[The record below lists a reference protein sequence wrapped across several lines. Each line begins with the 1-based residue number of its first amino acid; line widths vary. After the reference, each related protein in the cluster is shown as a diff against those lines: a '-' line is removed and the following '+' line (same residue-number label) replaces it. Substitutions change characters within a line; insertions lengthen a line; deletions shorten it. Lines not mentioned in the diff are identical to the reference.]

1 MNLAEDAGH
10 RETSLVLHGPRSR
23 AYSSV
28 KRVRTL
34 VFILALLGFS
44 SLQQLSAA
52 QRFLDARA
60 ERPALHGRHWVAITG
75 KPLGATAGA
84 RMFERGGNAVD
95 AACAM
100 LGAVCTMYDDVAW
113 GGETQALIY
122 DPGTKKVIGINAL
135 GVAPTGA
142 TPDFFRAKGMRYPPG
157 EGPLAALTPG
167 TAGGLLT
174 MLAEYGKLSLKD
186 VLSPAMEMADGYPVE
201 EECSWRIQKD
211 KEKIKQWPYSRKI
224 LLPHLGEG
232 YEAPRPGE
240 ILRQPE
246 LLATLQKLVDAEAQ
260 ALKAGKNR
268 KQAIYAAQVR
278 FYKGDIAEEFVRG
291 SREQGGL
298 HTLQDLAQWQ
308 VKLEEPVKT
317 TYKGIEI
324 HKLNTWT
331 QGAAMLQ
338 MLNFIEPLD
347 LQSMGYNSA
356 RYIHTL
362 SQAMHLA
369 FADRDFYFGDN
380 AIAPEEPLRGLISK
394 EYAADRWQQFD
405 PLRNNPDTRPGDPYA
420 FMGRQNPYLKLLRTW
435 TNLRFRRI
443 KPEDD
448 GAWLEFNTGFRAG
461 TTTIHA
467 ADKSGWVVSIV
478 PSGGWIPVCIA
489 GNTGIGMSQRMQSF
503 VLDEAE
509 NPFNVLA
516 PGKRPRVTLSPT
528 IATLLGKPY
537 LAFGVQGGDAQEQN
551 LLQLFLNI
559 VEFDMTVQEA
569 CEAANFNT
577 YQARASFDKHEAQP
591 GKLLI
596 NEEVPSWVRRDLLR
610 MGYRLELRPKTSGPI
625 TAIYFDW
632 EHNTLWGGVANDGDD
647 HGIAW

>member
-1 MNLAEDAGH
+1 MK
-10 RETSLVLHGPRSR
+10 TIFS
-23 AYSSV
+23 
-28 KRVRTL
+28 
-34 VFILALLGFS
+34 ILATLTVVLAPHVRGATH
-44 SLQQLSAA
+44 LSG
-52 QRFLDARA
+52 RT
-60 ERPALHGRHWVAITG
+60 ERPDLHGRHWMAITG

-113 GGETQALIY
+113 GGETQALIF
-122 DPGTKKVIGINAL
+122 DPRSKKVVGINAL

-142 TPDFFRAKGMRYPPG
+142 TPDFFKGKGMEYPPG

-167 TAGGLLT
+167 TVGGLLT
-174 MLAEYGKLSLKD
+174 MLAEYGTLPLKD

-211 KEKIKQWPYSRKI
+211 KEKLKRWPYSKKI
-224 LLPHLGEG
+224 LLPNLGQG
-232 YEAPRPGE
+232 YEAPRPGQ

-246 LLATLQKLVDAEAQ
+246 LLSTLQKLVDAEAQ
-260 ALKAGKNR
+260 ALKAGKTR
-268 KQAIYAAQVR
+268 AQAIYAAYDR

-298 HTLQDLAQWQ
+298 HTLADLANWK
-308 VKLEEPVKT
+308 VKMEEPIKGS
-317 TYKGIEI
+317 YKGLEI
-324 HKLNTWT
+324 YKLNTWT
-331 QGAAMLQ
+331 QGGALLE
-338 MLNFIEPLD
+338 MLNFLEPLD
-347 LQSMGYNSA
+347 LQSMGYNSS

-362 SQAMHLA
+362 SQAMQMA
-369 FADRDFYFGDN
+369 FADRDFYFGD
-380 AIAPEEPLRGLISK
+380 PSFPPSEPLRGLLSK
-394 EYAADRWQQFD
+394 EYAAERWQQFD
-405 PLRNNPDTRPGDPYA
+405 PSRNDSDIRPGDPYA
-420 FMGRQNPYLKLLRTW
+420 FMGETNPYRKLLRNW

-443 KPEDD
+443 KSDDD
-448 GAWLEFNTGFRAG
+448 GAWMRFDTGFRAG

-467 ADKSGWVVSIV
+467 ADKAGWVVSVV

-516 PGKRPRVTLSPT
+516 PGKRPRVTLSPS
-528 IATLLGKPY
+528 IATLLGRPY
-537 LAFGVQGGDAQEQN
+537 LAFAVQGGDAQEQN
-551 LLQLFLNI
+551 LLQLLLNI

-577 YQARASFDKHEAQP
+577 YQARASFDRHEAQP

-596 NEEVPSWVRRDLLR
+596 NEETASWIRRDLMR

-632 EHNTLWGGVANDGDD
+632 QHNTLWGGVANDGDD
-647 HGIAW
+647 QGIAW

>member
-1 MNLAEDAGH
+1 
-10 RETSLVLHGPRSR
+10 VLHGPLSR
-23 AYSSV
+23 VYSPF

-34 VFILALLGFS
+34 VFIQALLGFIG
-44 SLQQLSAA
+44 LQQLPAA

-60 ERPALHGRHWVAITG
+60 ERPALHGRHWMAITG

-122 DPGTKKVIGINAL
+122 NPGTKKVIGINAL

-142 TPDFFRAKGMRYPPG
+142 TPEFFRGKGMRHPPG

-174 MLAEYGKLSLKD
+174 MLAEYGRLSLKD

-211 KEKIKQWPYSRKI
+211 KEKIKAWPYSRKI

-246 LLATLQKLVDAEAQ
+246 LLATLQKLVDAETQ

-268 KQAIYAAQVR
+268 KQAIYAAQER
-278 FYKGDIAEEFVRG
+278 FYKGDIAAEFVRG

-308 VKLEEPVKT
+308 VKIEEPIKT
-317 TYKGIEI
+317 SYKGIEI

-331 QGAAMLQ
+331 QGAALLQ

-347 LQSMGYNSA
+347 LQSMGYNSS

-394 EYAADRWQQFD
+394 EYAVDRWEQFN
-405 PLRNNPDTRPGDPYA
+405 PVRNNPDTRPGDPYA
-420 FMGRQNPYLKLLRTW
+420 FMGKTNPYQKLLRTW
-435 TNLRFRRI
+435 TNLRFRPI
-443 KPEDD
+443 KSDDD

-503 VLDEAE
+503 VLDESE

>member
-1 MNLAEDAGH
+1 M
-10 RETSLVLHGPRSR
+10 
-23 AYSSV
+23 
-28 KRVRTL
+28 
-34 VFILALLGFS
+34 
-44 SLQQLSAA
+44 
-52 QRFLDARA
+52 
-60 ERPALHGRHWVAITG
+60 AITG

-122 DPGTKKVIGINAL
+122 DPGSKKVVGINAL

-142 TPDFFRAKGMRYPPG
+142 TPEFFKSKGMEYPPG

-167 TAGGLLT
+167 TVGGLLT
-174 MLAEYGKLSLKD
+174 MLADYGTLSLKD

-201 EECSWRIQKD
+201 EECSWRIQRD
-211 KEKIKQWPYSRKI
+211 KEKLKRWPYSKKI
-224 LLPHLGEG
+224 LLPNLGQG
-232 YEAPRPGE
+232 YEAPRPGQ

-246 LLATLQKLVDAEAQ
+246 LLSTLQKLVDTEAQ
-260 ALKAGKNR
+260 ALKAGKTR
-268 KQAIYAAQVR
+268 QQAIYAAYDR

-298 HTLQDLAQWQ
+298 HTLQDLAQWK
-308 VKLEEPVKT
+308 VRVEEPIKGS
-317 TYKGIEI
+317 YKGLEI
-324 HKLNTWT
+324 YKLNTWT
-331 QGAAMLQ
+331 QGGALLQ
-338 MLNFIEPLD
+338 MLNFLEPLD

-356 RYIHTL
+356 RYIHTVA
-362 SQAMHLA
+362 QAMHMA
-369 FADRDFYFGDN
+369 FADRDFYFGD
-380 AIAPEEPLRGLISK
+380 PSVPPVEPLRGLLSK
-394 EYAADRWQQFD
+394 EYAAERWQQFD
-405 PLRNNPDTRPGDPYA
+405 PSRNDPDVRPGDPYA
-420 FMGRQNPYLKLLRTW
+420 VMGEKNPHLKLLRNW
-435 TNLRFRRI
+435 SNLRFRRI
-443 KPEDD
+443 KSNDD
-448 GAWLEFNTGFRAG
+448 DAWLSFDTGFRAG

-467 ADKSGWVVSIV
+467 ADKAGWVVSVV

-516 PGKRPRVTLSPT
+516 PGKRPRVTLSPS
-528 IATLLGKPY
+528 IATLLGRPY
-537 LAFGVQGGDAQEQN
+537 LAFAVQGGDAQEQN
-551 LLQLFLNI
+551 LLQLLLNI

-577 YQARASFDKHEAQP
+577 YQARASFDRHEAQP

-596 NEEVPSWVRRDLLR
+596 NEESSSWVRRDLMR

-632 EHNTLWGGVANDGDD
+632 QHNTLWGGVANDGDD
-647 HGIAW
+647 QGIAW

>member
-1 MNLAEDAGH
+1 M
-10 RETSLVLHGPRSR
+10 
-23 AYSSV
+23 
-28 KRVRTL
+28 
-34 VFILALLGFS
+34 
-44 SLQQLSAA
+44 
-52 QRFLDARA
+52 
-60 ERPALHGRHWVAITG
+60 AITG
-75 KPLGATAGA
+75 KPLGATAGSKI
-84 RMFERGGNAVD
+84 FERGGNAVD

-122 DPGTKKVIGINAL
+122 DPNTRKVVGINAL

-142 TPDFFRAKGMRYPPG
+142 TPEFFKSRGKMYPPG

-167 TAGGLLT
+167 TPGGLFT
-174 MLAEYGKLSLKD
+174 MLAEYGRLSLRE
-186 VLSPAMEMADGYPVE
+186 VLSPAMEMAEGYPME

-211 KEKIKQWPYSRKI
+211 REKLKRWPYSKKM
-224 LLPHLGEG
+224 LLPNLGQG
-232 YEAPRPGE
+232 YEAPRPGQ
-240 ILRQPE
+240 IFRQPE
-246 LLATLQKLVDAEAQ
+246 LLATLQKLVDAEAA
-260 ALKAGKNR
+260 ALKAGKSR
-268 KQAIYAAQVR
+268 KEAIYAAYDR
-278 FYKGDIAEEFVRG
+278 FYKGDIAAEFVRG
-291 SREQGGL
+291 SKEQGGL
-298 HTLQDLAQWQ
+298 HTLEDLARWK
-308 VKLEEPVKT
+308 VKIEQPVKG

-324 HKLNTWT
+324 HKLDTWT
-331 QGAAMLQ
+331 QGPALIQ

-347 LQSMGYNSA
+347 LPGMGYNSA

-362 SQAMHLA
+362 AQAMQMA
-369 FADRDFYFGDN
+369 FADRDFYFGDPSV
-380 AIAPEEPLRGLISK
+380 APEEPLRGLISK
-394 EYAADRWQQFD
+394 EYAAERWREFD
-405 PLRNNPDTRPGDPYA
+405 PSRNDPDIRPGDPYA
-420 FMGRQNPYLKLLRTW
+420 IMGQKNPYQKLLRNW

-443 KPEDD
+443 KSDAD
-448 GAWLEFNTGFRAG
+448 GAWRRFETGFRAG

-467 ADKSGWVVSIV
+467 ADKAGWVVSVV

-528 IATLLGKPY
+528 IATLLGRPFI
-537 LAFGVQGGDAQEQN
+537 ACAVQGGDAQEQN
-551 LLQLFLNI
+551 LLQLLLNM
-559 VEFDMTVQEA
+559 VEFDMSAQEA

-577 YQARASFDKHEAQP
+577 YQARASFDSHEAQP

-596 NEEVPSWVRRDLLR
+596 NEQTPGWVQRDLMR
-610 MGYRLELRPKTSGPI
+610 MGYRLEMRAKTTGPV

-632 EHNTLWGGVANDGDD
+632 QHNTMWGGVANDGDD

>member
-1 MNLAEDAGH
+1 
-10 RETSLVLHGPRSR
+10 
-23 AYSSV
+23 
-28 KRVRTL
+28 VRT
-34 VFILALLGFS
+34 ILCLSVLLLAAAS
-44 SLQQLSAA
+44 DAA
-52 QRFLDARA
+52 QRFLDSRA
-60 ERPALHGRHWVAITG
+60 ERPVIHGRHWVAITG

-84 RMFERGGNAVD
+84 KMFDRGGNAVD

-122 DPGTKKVIGINAL
+122 DPRTKKVVGINAL

-142 TPDFFRAKGMRYPPG
+142 TPEFFRGKGMKYPPG

-167 TAGGLLT
+167 TPGGLMT
-174 MLAEYGKLSLKD
+174 MLAEYGTLSLKQ
-186 VLSPAMEMADGYPVE
+186 VLEPAMQMADGYPIE

-211 KEKIKQWPYSRKI
+211 KEKLKQWPYSKKT
-224 LLPHLGEG
+224 LLPNLGQG

-240 ILRQPE
+240 ILRQPD
-246 LLATLQKLVDAEAQ
+246 LLTTLQKLIDAEAQ

-268 KQAIYAAQVR
+268 KQAIYAAYER

-291 SREQGGL
+291 SREMGGL
-298 HTLQDLAQWQ
+298 HTTQDLAKWS
-308 VKLEEPVKT
+308 VRIEEPIKT
-317 TYKGIEI
+317 TYKGIEV

-331 QGAAMLQ
+331 QGAALLQ
-338 MLNFIEPLD
+338 MLNLLEPLD
-347 LQSMGYNSA
+347 LQGMGYNSA

-362 SQAMHLA
+362 CQAMHLA
-369 FADRDFYFGDN
+369 FADRDFYYGDP
-380 AIAPEEPLRGLISK
+380 AEEPEEPLAGLLSK
-394 EYAADRWQQFD
+394 DYAHERWQLID
-405 PLRNNPDTRPGDPYA
+405 ASANNPDIRPGDPYD
-420 FMGRQNPYLKLLRTW
+420 FMGKKNPYQNLLRNW
-435 TNLRFRRI
+435 SNLRFRRI
-443 KPEDD
+443 RGGDD
-448 GAWLEFNTGFRAG
+448 GAWQEFDTGFRAG
-461 TTTIHA
+461 TTTIQA
-467 ADKSGWVVSIV
+467 ADKGGWTVSVV

-489 GNTGIGMSQRMQSF
+489 GNTGVGMSQRMQSF

-516 PGKRPRVTLSPT
+516 PGKRPRVTLSPS
-528 IATLLGKPY
+528 IATLLGRPY

-551 LLQLFLNI
+551 CLQAFLNI
-559 VEFDMTVQEA
+559 VEFDMNVQEA
-569 CEAANFNT
+569 CEAANVNT

-596 NEEVPSWVRRDLLR
+596 NEDVAAWVRRDLLR

-632 EHNTLWGGVANDGDD
+632 QHNTLWGGVANDGDD
-647 HGIAW
+647 HGIGW

>member
-1 MNLAEDAGH
+1 M
-10 RETSLVLHGPRSR
+10 
-23 AYSSV
+23 
-28 KRVRTL
+28 
-34 VFILALLGFS
+34 
-44 SLQQLSAA
+44 
-52 QRFLDARA
+52 
-60 ERPALHGRHWVAITG
+60 AITG

-122 DPGTKKVIGINAL
+122 DPGTRKVIGINAL

-142 TPDFFRAKGMRYPPG
+142 TPEFFKGKGMRYPPG

-167 TAGGLLT
+167 TVGGLLT

-186 VLSPAMEMADGYPVE
+186 VLSSAMEMADGYPVE

-211 KEKIKQWPYSRKI
+211 KEKIKQWPYSRKV
-224 LLPHLGEG
+224 LLPHLGQG

-260 ALKAGKNR
+260 ALKAGKSR
-268 KQAIYAAQVR
+268 KQAIYAAQDR

-308 VKLEEPVKT
+308 VKIEEPIKT

-331 QGAAMLQ
+331 QGAALLQ

-347 LQSMGYNSA
+347 LQGMGYNSA
-356 RYIHTL
+356 RYVHTL
-362 SQAMHLA
+362 SQAMHMA
-369 FADRDFYFGDN
+369 FADRDFYFGDPSV
-380 AIAPEEPLRGLISK
+380 APEEPLRGLISK

-405 PLRNNPDTRPGDPYA
+405 PSRNNPDTRPGDPFA
-420 FMGRQNPYLKLLRTW
+420 FMGKPNPYLKLLRTW

-443 KPEDD
+443 KPDDD

-467 ADKSGWVVSIV
+467 ADKSGWVVSVV

-559 VEFDMTVQEA
+559 LEFDMTVQEA

-596 NEEVPSWVRRDLLR
+596 NEEMPSWVRRELLR

>member
-1 MNLAEDAGH
+1 MCCAGLSH
-10 RETSLVLHGPRSR
+10 PAT
-23 AYSSV
+23 
-28 KRVRTL
+28 VRPAVRILTPTFTL
-34 VFILALLGFS
+34 LLLTVALSTNG
-44 SLQQLSAA
+44 AP
-52 QRFLDARA
+52 RFLDARA
-60 ERPALHGRHWVAITG
+60 ERPALHGRHWMALTG

-84 RMFERGGNAVD
+84 KMFERGGNAVD

-122 DPGTKKVIGINAL
+122 DPNTRKVIGLNAL

-142 TPDFFRAKGMRYPPG
+142 TVEFFRGKGLKYPPG

-167 TAGGLLT
+167 TPGGLMT
-174 MLAEYGKLSLKD
+174 MLAEYGTLSLKE
-186 VLSPAMEMADGYPVE
+186 VLAPAMEMAEGYPIE

-211 KEKIKQWPYSRKI
+211 RDKIKKWPYSRAI
-224 LLPHLGEG
+224 LLPHLDEG

-240 ILRQPE
+240 VFRQPD
-246 LLATLQKLVDAEAQ
+246 LLATLQKLVDTEAQ

-268 KQAIYAAQVR
+268 KEAILAAQRR
-278 FYKGDIAEEFVRG
+278 FYEGDIAQEFVRG
-291 SREQGGL
+291 SKEQGGL
-298 HTLQDLAQWQ
+298 HTLEDLAKWR
-308 VKLEEPVKT
+308 VKFEEPVRT
-317 TYKGIEI
+317 SYKGIEM

-331 QGAAMLQ
+331 QGPAMLQ
-338 MLNFIEPLD
+338 MLNLLEPLD

-356 RYIHTL
+356 RYIHTIA
-362 SQAMHLA
+362 QAMHMA
-369 FADRDFYFGDN
+369 FADRDFYYGD
-380 AIAPEEPLRGLISK
+380 PSVTPDEPLRGLLSK
-394 EYAADRWQQFD
+394 EYAAERWQNFNAS
-405 PLRNNPDTRPGDPYA
+405 LNNPDTRPGDPYA
-420 FMGRQNPYLKLLRTW
+420 FMGLTNPYQKLLRNW
-435 TNLRFRRI
+435 SNLRFRRI
-443 KPEDD
+443 RSSADDD
-448 GAWLEFNTGFRAG
+448 GAWLAHDKGFRAG

-467 ADKSGWVVSIV
+467 ADKKGWVVSVV

-489 GNTGIGMSQRMQSF
+489 GRTGVGMSQRMQSF

-516 PGKRPRVTLSPT
+516 PGKRPRVTLSPA

-551 LLQLFLNI
+551 GLQLFLNI
-559 VEFDMTVQEA
+559 LEFDMSVQEA

-577 YQARASFDKHEAQP
+577 YQARASFDKHEAQS

-596 NEEVPSWVRRDLLR
+596 NEEVPSWVRRELLR
-610 MGYRLELRPKTSGPI
+610 MGYRLEMRPKTSGPI

-647 HGIAW
+647 YGIAW